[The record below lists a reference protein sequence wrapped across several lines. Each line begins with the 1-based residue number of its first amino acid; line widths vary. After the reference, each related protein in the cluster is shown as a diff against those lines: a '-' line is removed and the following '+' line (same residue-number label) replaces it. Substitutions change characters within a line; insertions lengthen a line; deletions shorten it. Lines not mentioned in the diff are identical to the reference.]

1 MTGYLSK
8 KEFIMQQIYYLF
20 NHLSLLAVSLICA
33 VTLFYLLRKPAAQ
46 KSSDKASESSAKID
60 SFWIVFLLLLFAV
73 FLFSRLF
80 HLSFLPAGLHLD
92 EVGVT
97 YDAFSLLN
105 FGTDRLGRA
114 YPVYPTNYG
123 DGNSA
128 MYTYLEMM
136 VLKFLPLSVISIRL
150 PAVLC
155 SIPCFF
161 ASFGI
166 VLEMYKNRAA
176 ALLGPLI
183 VTVTPYFFM
192 SERFGLDCN
201 LMLSIV
207 TVALYFLTKAVNSEK
222 SRYYVLAGLFFGLT
236 LYTYILSYLMLPL
249 FFLLLFIYLMLTG
262 KFSIRKFLSLCLPFG
277 LLGIP
282 LFLEQLVNMG
292 ILPEFHFLGSDFMR
306 LDVYRSSEL
315 SLSRILK
322 NLPNILYLLFGGDP
336 LAFNSFNEFGP
347 VFWCLIPLIIL
358 GCASGIKKGIRSI
371 RSGSNLTLNR
381 SDPLSGSDNF
391 QDRKPEPAFIFVL
404 YVFSIYLVSLLLA
417 SFNTYNSNGI
427 YIGFAVLAAEGIMVL
442 VKAPSPLLFR
452 KISTV
457 FVLCLTGIAFLL
469 YGEFYFRRQIAVYGK
484 LPVFISTEPGDMLK
498 YVEETYSP
506 EGDKKIYTEI
516 NYHERDYADIC
527 IALFTETDP
536 SVWREYEE
544 NKETSSP
551 AFMGNIAFNFPEEF
565 DENED
570 AVYILGTDWNHIVS
584 YLSSI
589 GYSTDTSFDGYT
601 IVYK

>member
-1 MTGYLSK
+1 M
-8 KEFIMQQIYYLF
+8 FDIYYLYHHITLIIASMICIIAVF
-20 NHLSLLAVSLICA
+20 FALTGKEKKGSPATGSTAFSSILTKALNLADSYCIILLI
-33 VTLFYLLRKPAAQ
+33 
-46 KSSDKASESSAKID
+46 
-60 SFWIVFLLLLFAV
+60 LLFAV

-80 HLSFLPAGLHLD
+80 HLSALPAGLHLD
-92 EVGVT
+92 EIGVT

-128 MYTYLEMM
+128 MYTYLEML

-150 PAVLC
+150 PAVIC

-166 VLEMYKNRAA
+166 VLEMYKNKAA
-176 ALLGPLI
+176 ALLGPLF

-222 SRYYVLAGLFFGLT
+222 TRYYILSGLFFGLI

-249 FFLLLFIYLMLTG
+249 FILLLFVYLMLTG
-262 KFSIRKFLSLCLPFG
+262 KFSIRKFFALCLPFG

-292 ILPEFHFLGSDFMR
+292 ILPEFRFLGSDFMK
-306 LDVYRSSEL
+306 LDFYRSSEISL
-315 SLSRILK
+315 SLIFK
-322 NLPNILYLLFGGDP
+322 NLPNMIYLLFGGDP
-336 LAFNSFNEFGP
+336 LVFNSFNEFGP
-347 VFWCLIPLIIL
+347 VYWCMVPLIIL
-358 GCASGIKKGIRSI
+358 GCGSAIKKGI
-371 RSGSNLTLNR
+371 GSVR
-381 SDPLSGSDNF
+381 EK
-391 QDRKPEPAFIFVL
+391 KPEPAFIFVF
-404 YVFSIYLVSLLLA
+404 YVLSIYLVSLLLA

-427 YIGFAVLAAEGIMVL
+427 YIGFVVLAVEGIMFL
-442 VKAPSPLLFR
+442 AKAPSPLLFR
-452 KISTV
+452 QISTV
-457 FVLCLTGIAFLL
+457 FILCLTGIAFLL

-544 NKETSSP
+544 NKGTSSP